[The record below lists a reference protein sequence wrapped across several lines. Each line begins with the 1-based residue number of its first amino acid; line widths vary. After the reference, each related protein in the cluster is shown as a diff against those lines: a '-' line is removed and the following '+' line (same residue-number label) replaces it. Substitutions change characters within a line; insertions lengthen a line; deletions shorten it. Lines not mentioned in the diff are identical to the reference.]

1 MDMSRWGAAL
11 CCAAAASE
19 LRIPMNGRVLSL
31 AICALSASVA
41 LSATGANAVT
51 IANGGFEADAASVPL
66 NGVYFGA
73 ITGWNSPGY
82 LTSAGYYSATPPE
95 GRVFALVGNG
105 IDTGGYHLS
114 QTITGLNSGS
124 TYTVT
129 FSLASEDFVIP
140 GTVEEVDVFM
150 SSGSSSALQT
160 FSAPLSSNTTPFGL
174 GPLWDHW
181 SSFNYSFVANSS
193 SATID
198 FMQTAAT
205 TGAGDTGIDQ
215 VSISLAGGVPEPA
228 TWALMVGGF
237 GALGS
242 ALRRRRAT
250 VAA

>member
-1 MDMSRWGAAL
+1 MNERAL
-11 CCAAAASE
+11 T
-19 LRIPMNGRVLSL
+19 L
-31 AICALSASVA
+31 AICALSASVT
-41 LSATGANAVT
+41 LSATHANAVA
-51 IANGGFEADAASVPL
+51 IVNGGFEADAASVPL

-82 LTSAGYYSATPPE
+82 LTSAGYYGATPPE
-95 GRVFALVGNG
+95 GRVFALIGNG

-114 QTITGLNSGS
+114 QTITGLNTGS
-124 TYTVT
+124 RYTVT

-140 GTVEEVDVFM
+140 ATVEQVDVFM

-160 FSAPLSSNTTPFGL
+160 FSAPVSSNTTPFGL

-181 SSFNYSFVANSS
+181 SAFNYSFVANSS

-205 TGAGDTGIDQ
+205 TGSGDTGLDK
-215 VSISLAGGVPEPA
+215 VSIALSGGVPEPA

-237 GALGS
+237 GALG
-242 ALRRRRAT
+242 AVLRRRRT
-250 VAA
+250 MVAA